1 MAVHQV
7 KAYPEHFAEL
17 LDGRRSY
24 YAGKNEQFRL
34 HDVLHV
40 QEYQPPS
47 AGALKPHYTGRVI
60 RAAVISIC
68 DDPRLG
74 LIDGYVILGLSV
86 FNYIDGS
93 SERGFAD

>member
-1 MAVHQV
+1 MTVHQV
-7 KAYPEHFAEL
+7 KAYSEHFAEL

-24 YAGKNEQFRL
+24 YAGKNENFHL
-34 HDVLHV
+34 YDVLHI
-40 QEYQPPS
+40 QEYQPAP
-47 AGALKPHYTGRVI
+47 KPRYTGRVI
-60 RAAVISIC
+60 RATVISIC

-93 SERGFAD
+93 GERGFAD